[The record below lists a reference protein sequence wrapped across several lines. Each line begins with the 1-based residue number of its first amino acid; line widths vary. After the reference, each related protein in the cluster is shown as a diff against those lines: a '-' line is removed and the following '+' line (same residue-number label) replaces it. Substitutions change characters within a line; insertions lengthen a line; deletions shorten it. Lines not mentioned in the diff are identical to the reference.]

1 MQIALHHNRR
11 FLSFKMNRSGRFE
24 MEPNP
29 SIFASTIFLYLPRL
43 ITKIQEKMS
52 ELDGIHIKIN
62 DVYSC
67 GAVDGY
73 TEEHLVFC

>member
-29 SIFASTIFLYLPRL
+29 SIFASTIFSVSS
-43 ITKIQEKMS
+43 QADHEDS
-52 ELDGIHIKIN
+52 GE
-62 DVYSC
+62 DVR
-67 GAVDGY
+67 A
-73 TEEHLVFC
+73 